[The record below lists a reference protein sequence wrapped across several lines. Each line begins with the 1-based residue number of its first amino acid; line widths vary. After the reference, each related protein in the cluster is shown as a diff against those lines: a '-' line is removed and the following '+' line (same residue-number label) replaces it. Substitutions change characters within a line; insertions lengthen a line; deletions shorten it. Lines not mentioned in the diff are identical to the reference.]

1 MAKLLLLLAVFPLL
15 ASAQSGRSLFPWWDN
30 PLSQDLNLT
39 DTQRNQI
46 RAVVKEYRNRLVD
59 QRASVE
65 KAEGELEDVFGEDAV
80 DQRRASE
87 AIDHLAAARGEL
99 TKSLAQMSLR
109 MRTVL
114 TAQQWQDLQR
124 RQGRGGSRGEGKNLR
139 RRGPG
144 SGSGPGIGP
153 GAAPPAPG
161 PNPPG
166 GPPPPA
172 PTFK

>member
-1 MAKLLLLLAVFPLL
+1 MLKWFWLAAAFPLL
-15 ASAQSGRSLFPWWDN
+15 VSAQSGRSLFPWWDN
-30 PLSQDLNLT
+30 PLSRDLDLT

-59 QRASVE
+59 ERAAVE
-65 KAEGELEDVFGEDAV
+65 KAEGELEDVFGEDSV
-80 DQRRASE
+80 DQRRATE
-87 AIDHLAAARGEL
+87 AIDHLTAARGEL

-124 RQGRGGSRGEGKNLR
+124 RQGRGGPRGEGGGKSSR

-144 SGSGPGIGP
+144 SGAAPPVPAPNPPAG
-153 GAAPPAPG
+153 APPAP
-161 PNPPG
+161 
-166 GPPPPA
+166 PPA
-172 PTFK
+172 SKQF